1 MPKNPIKFFLI
12 TLQTKVFE
20 FYLLQLCL
28 MFKLEAAPRK
38 NEKKM
43 SNLQKDNILGVEE
56 VKYKINF
63 GSFVRSF
70 VFLIILQAPSLSH
83 MTLTLQKIP
92 IGSFNLIAFELK
104 GPYSCSYV
112 LISFLT
118 ATAFCHLE
126 IYIPWRR
133 EELLRSCTLRVGVDI
148 LWTT

>member
-1 MPKNPIKFFLI
+1 MNFTFCNFVSCLS
-12 TLQTKVFE
+12 LRR
-20 FYLLQLCL
+20 LL
-28 MFKLEAAPRK
+28 
-38 NEKKM
+38 KKM
-43 SNLQKDNILGVEE
+43 KSNLQKDNILGVEE
-56 VKYKINF
+56 VKYKIHF

-70 VFLIILQAPSLSH
+70 VFLIILQASSLSH

-126 IYIPWRR
+126 IYIPWRT

>member
-56 VKYKINF
+56 VKYKIHF

-70 VFLIILQAPSLSH
+70 VRLFS
-83 MTLTLQKIP
+83 
-92 IGSFNLIAFELK
+92 
-104 GPYSCSYV
+104 
-112 LISFLT
+112 
-118 ATAFCHLE
+118 
-126 IYIPWRR
+126 
-133 EELLRSCTLRVGVDI
+133 
-148 LWTT
+148 

>member
-70 VFLIILQAPSLSH
+70 VCFLNHTTSILSLSH
-83 MTLTLQKIP
+83 DSDPPENSNWFI
-92 IGSFNLIAFELK
+92 
-104 GPYSCSYV
+104 
-112 LISFLT
+112 
-118 ATAFCHLE
+118 
-126 IYIPWRR
+126 
-133 EELLRSCTLRVGVDI
+133 
-148 LWTT
+148 

>member
-56 VKYKINF
+56 VKYKIHF
-63 GSFVRSF
+63 GSFVPSF
-70 VFLIILQAPSLSH
+70 VFLIILKASSLSH
-83 MTLTLQKIP
+83 DSDPPENSNWFI
-92 IGSFNLIAFELK
+92 
-104 GPYSCSYV
+104 
-112 LISFLT
+112 
-118 ATAFCHLE
+118 
-126 IYIPWRR
+126 
-133 EELLRSCTLRVGVDI
+133 
-148 LWTT
+148 

>member
-1 MPKNPIKFFLI
+1 MK
-12 TLQTKVFE
+12 
-20 FYLLQLCL
+20 
-28 MFKLEAAPRK
+28 
-38 NEKKM
+38 

-56 VKYKINF
+56 VKYKIHF

-70 VFLIILQAPSLSH
+70 VFLIILQASSLSH

-118 ATAFCHLE
+118 ATVLPPRNLHSLE
-126 IYIPWRR
+126 KRGTFEILHP
-133 EELLRSCTLRVGVDI
+133 SGGCGHFVDNI
-148 LWTT
+148 THFE

>member
-38 NEKKM
+38 NEKKV
-43 SNLQKDNILGVEE
+43 ST
-56 VKYKINF
+56 
-63 GSFVRSF
+63 GSWRSKVQNSFRFVRSF
-70 VFLIILQAPSLSH
+70 VCFLNHSTSIRLSH

-92 IGSFNLIAFELK
+92 ISSFNLIAFELK

-112 LISFLT
+112 LVSFLM
-118 ATAFCHLE
+118 ATAFCQLE

-133 EELLRSCTLRVGVDI
+133 EEVLRSCTLRVGVDI
-148 LWTT
+148 LWTA

>member
-56 VKYKINF
+56 VKYKIHF

-70 VFLIILQAPSLSH
+70 LFLIILQASSLSH
-83 MTLTLQKIP
+83 DSDPPENSNWFI
-92 IGSFNLIAFELK
+92 
-104 GPYSCSYV
+104 
-112 LISFLT
+112 
-118 ATAFCHLE
+118 
-126 IYIPWRR
+126 
-133 EELLRSCTLRVGVDI
+133 
-148 LWTT
+148 

>member
-70 VFLIILQAPSLSH
+70 VFLIILQASSLSLSH
-83 MTLTLQKIP
+83 DSDPPENSNWFI
-92 IGSFNLIAFELK
+92 
-104 GPYSCSYV
+104 
-112 LISFLT
+112 
-118 ATAFCHLE
+118 
-126 IYIPWRR
+126 
-133 EELLRSCTLRVGVDI
+133 
-148 LWTT
+148 

>member
-56 VKYKINF
+56 VKYKIHF

-70 VFLIILQAPSLSH
+70 VCFLNHSTSILSLSH
-83 MTLTLQKIP
+83 DSDPPENSNWFI
-92 IGSFNLIAFELK
+92 
-104 GPYSCSYV
+104 
-112 LISFLT
+112 
-118 ATAFCHLE
+118 
-126 IYIPWRR
+126 
-133 EELLRSCTLRVGVDI
+133 
-148 LWTT
+148 